1 MVDIIC
7 TTIWSD
13 KLFFSQ
19 KLIVTSFVGITH
31 FIVPHWLIGSE
42 GKVNWS
48 VNSMSLL
55 PRSISLCQICQ
66 MLFHQLHL
74 YEVQKKDYDD
84 TFYTKEKEQAIQHKQ
99 KEVISYCRDLALIQS
114 VITIYFIESFLL
126 WLWIL

>member
-74 YEVQKKDYDD
+74 YEVQKKIMMIHS
-84 TFYTKEKEQAIQHKQ
+84 TPKKKSKQ
-99 KEVISYCRDLALIQS
+99 FSISRRK
-114 VITIYFIESFLL
+114 
-126 WLWIL
+126 